1 MRREIEQTIES
12 NIRQL
17 MFYRK
22 TAIEEGSDI
31 YEVDKFIQEQSK
43 KYMDRYHQM
52 PLNLVSLEVLAKAIA
67 DLPSF
72 QK

>member
-1 MRREIEQTIES
+1 MRKEIAQMIES
-12 NIRQL
+12 DIRQL

-22 TAIEEGSDI
+22 AAIEEGSDI

-52 PLNLVSLEVLAKAIA
+52 PLDLVCLEVSTKAIA
-67 DLPSF
+67 ELLSF

>member
-1 MRREIEQTIES
+1 MKKEIAKMIDDSIKHLMLCREA
-12 NIRQL
+12 
-17 MFYRK
+17 
-22 TAIEEGSDI
+22 AIEEGSDI

-52 PLNLVSLEVLAKAIA
+52 PLGLAVSEVIAETIVNLMNH
-67 DLPSF
+67 